1 MINDVEIITYQK
13 EYLENNE
20 VCDAIIKEW
29 ETDST
34 KKKENF
40 PNNVSSEYR
49 NKSNRDENA
58 NRKSYDAQFE
68 KKKEYKTPNRGNYS

>member
-34 KKKENF
+34 KKKRKF
-40 PNNVSSEYR
+40 P
-49 NKSNRDENA
+49 
-58 NRKSYDAQFE
+58 Q
-68 KKKEYKTPNRGNYS
+68 

>member
-20 VCDAIIKEW
+20 VFDALIKEW
-29 ETDST
+29 EKDST

-40 PNNVSSEYR
+40 LNNVSSEYR

-58 NRKSYDAQFE
+58 KRKSYDA
-68 KKKEYKTPNRGNYS
+68 